1 MFYQD
6 NELKT
11 SIEMLIKYH
20 ESFYVMNAQ
29 KAEDGLNG
37 LIDLF
42 DEYTEVIRML
52 IENNKKS
59 VNKEK
64 VSLMDIKES
73 DLPF

>member
-1 MFYQD
+1 MRIVCSSETNQTLTLIEPVMFYQD

-42 DEYTEVIRML
+42 DE
-52 IENNKKS
+52 
-59 VNKEK
+59 
-64 VSLMDIKES
+64 
-73 DLPF
+73 

>member
-11 SIEMLIKYH
+11 LIEMLIKYH

-37 LIDLF
+37 LIDVF

-52 IENNKKS
+52 IENNKRS

-64 VSLMDIKES
+64 VSLMDIKED

>member
-11 SIEMLIKYH
+11 LINVLIKYH
-20 ESFYVMNAQ
+20 ESFYEMNAQ

-37 LIDLF
+37 IIDVF
-42 DEYTEVIRML
+42 DEYTEIIQLL
-52 IENNKKS
+52 IENNKRS